1 MSTIFLATPLRQF
14 NANRPQIRLDLSSL
28 AELIPALE
36 KACPGIGARLCD
48 QTGAIKRSVNVFL
61 NNENVRDLKTD
72 EIVLSER
79 DEIHIIPAMAGG

>member
-1 MSTIFLATPLRQF
+1 MSIIFLATPLRHY
-14 NANRPQIRLDLSSL
+14 NANRAQIRLDLRSV

-36 KACPGIGARLCD
+36 KACPGIGASLCD
-48 QTGAIKRSVNVFL
+48 QAGAFKPCVNVFL
-61 NNENVRDLKTD
+61 NTENVRDLKTD